1 MFVDKIT
8 QVIYCFSDVCVDNNL
23 NIYYIYG

>member
-1 MFVDKIT
+1 MFVDKDFHIMR
-8 QVIYCFSDVCVDNNL
+8 CFSTVYIYNDL